1 MKGRGRRSSSGGAG
15 GGNAETQKNNFS
27 AVTQNLSIVLNK
39 YKTITG
45 FLVA

>member
-1 MKGRGRRSSSGGAG
+1 MELAG
-15 GGNAETQKNNFS
+15 EVRKRKKINFS

-45 FLVA
+45 LLVA